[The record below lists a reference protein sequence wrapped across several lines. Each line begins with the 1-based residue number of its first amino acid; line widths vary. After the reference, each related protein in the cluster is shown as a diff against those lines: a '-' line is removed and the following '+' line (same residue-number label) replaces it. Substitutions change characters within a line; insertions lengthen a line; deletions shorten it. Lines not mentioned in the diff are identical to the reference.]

1 MDLAKLVQSHVCNPL
16 DVCKSL
22 PRLFKVSNVENE
34 YTSILIRQPF
44 SFDSIPSL
52 QGRAPLAQWL
62 FPALVK
68 FQGWGFD
75 SLPPQILR
83 IWSKVGSSGNTS
95 TGRIGFKILK
105 GTEVEKSRSLFD
117 FLFLVKP

>member
-62 FPALVK
+62 FPALHVK

-75 SLPPQILR
+75 SRLQILELFNLEHF
-83 IWSKVGSSGNTS
+83 GSSGI
-95 TGRIGFKILK
+95 RA
-105 GTEVEKSRSLFD
+105 SLE
-117 FLFLVKP
+117 